1 MFSHVMVGTNDPERA
16 KAFYDAVLGTL
27 GVPPGQVDIKNGKQR
42 VFWRTKTGTFGVSV
56 PIDGER
62 ACHANGGTI
71 GFYCA
76 TPELVRAFHEAG
88 LSAGGTAIED
98 PPGPRASGLHLGYLR
113 DPDGNKVCAL
123 HRPTPPAS

>member
-1 MFSHVMVGTNDPERA
+1 MFSHVMVGTNDPER
-16 KAFYDAVLGTL
+16 
-27 GVPPGQVDIKNGKQR
+27 
-42 VFWRTKTGTFGVSV
+42 
-56 PIDGER
+56 
-62 ACHANGGTI
+62 ANGGTI